1 MIIIKSSKKANL
13 NMINIEH
20 KYFSYDSIKDTDEES
35 VQVERE
41 DRSLNTTLRGQ
52 ISTPEFL
59 HEIHEPGVP
68 PHELRLMESAICV
81 LMRNLTLEEGLVK
94 NARVVIKK
102 LLENVIEVELVGVEA
117 ARGANRKR
125 YHLPRIMFEFQPR
138 FCSWTMQRKEFPLRL
153 AYATTFN
160 SCQGL
165 TLDRAVIDLR
175 VAPFTHGQLYTS
187 ISRVRH
193 RDHIRS
199 FFNTENERGITT
211 NIVYKDLL
219 LLDD

>member
-1 MIIIKSSKKANL
+1 M
-13 NMINIEH
+13 
-20 KYFSYDSIKDTDEES
+20 
-35 VQVERE
+35 ERE
-41 DRSLNTTLRGQ
+41 GRSTNTTLSGQ
-52 ISTPEFL
+52 ISRPEFV
-59 HEIHEPGVP
+59 HEIHESGVP
-68 PHELRLMESAICV
+68 PHDLHLKESAICV
-81 LMRNLTLEEGLVK
+81 LMRNLSLEEGLGK

-117 ARGANRKR
+117 ARKASGKR
-125 YHLPRIMFEFQPR
+125 YHLPRIIFEFQPR
-138 FCSWTMQRKEFPLRL
+138 FCSWTMQRKQFPLRL

-175 VAPFTHGQLYTS
+175 VAPFAQGPLYTS

-193 RDHIRS
+193 RDDIRS
-199 FFNTENERGITT
+199 FFNTDNERGVTT

-219 LLDD
+219 LLDEKE

>member
-1 MIIIKSSKKANL
+1 MNMSNGTDLNLIII
-13 NMINIEH
+13 EQ
-20 KYFSYDSIKDTDEES
+20 KYFSYDSIKDGENMEKPREELS
-35 VQVERE
+35 SSGLQ
-41 DRSLNTTLRGQ
+41 GQ
-52 ISTPEFL
+52 IATPEFL
-59 HEIHEPGVP
+59 HDIHEPGVP
-68 PHELRLMESAICV
+68 PHKLCLKEAAICV
-81 LMRNLTLEEGLVK
+81 IMRNLSLEDGLVK
-94 NARVVIKK
+94 NARVVIRK

-117 ARGANRKR
+117 VEMGKKKI

-138 FCSWTMQRKEFPLRL
+138 FCSWVMQRKQFPLRL

-175 VAPFTHGQLYTS
+175 VPPFAHGQLYTS

-199 FFNTENERGITT
+199 IFNQDNEEGLTS
-211 NIVYKDLL
+211 NIVYRDLL
-219 LLDD
+219 LLD

>member
-1 MIIIKSSKKANL
+1 MNMSNGTDLNLIII
-13 NMINIEH
+13 EQ
-20 KYFSYDSIKDTDEES
+20 KYFSYDSIKDGENMEKPREELS
-35 VQVERE
+35 SSGLQ
-41 DRSLNTTLRGQ
+41 GQ
-52 ISTPEFL
+52 IATPEFL
-59 HEIHEPGVP
+59 HDIHEPGVP
-68 PHELRLMESAICV
+68 PHELRLKESAICV
-81 LMRNLTLEEGLVK
+81 IMRNLSLEDGLVK
-94 NARVVIKK
+94 NARVVIRK

-117 ARGANRKR
+117 VEMGKKKI

-138 FCSWTMQRKEFPLRL
+138 FCSWVMQRKQFPLRL

-175 VAPFTHGQLYTS
+175 VPPFAHGQLYTS

-199 FFNTENERGITT
+199 FFNQDNEEGLTS
-211 NIVYKDLL
+211 NIVYRDLL
-219 LLDD
+219 LLD

>member
-1 MIIIKSSKKANL
+1 M
-13 NMINIEH
+13 NIEH
-20 KYFSYDSIKDTDEES
+20 KYYSYDSIKDTDEENNQIGGQDQS
-35 VQVERE
+35 
-41 DRSLNTTLRGQ
+41 SNSTLRGQ

-59 HEIHEPGVP
+59 HEIHEPGIP
-68 PHELRLMESAICV
+68 PHELYLKESAVCV
-81 LMRNLTLEEGLVK
+81 LMRNLSLEEGLVK

-102 LLENVIEVELVGVEA
+102 LLENVIEVELVGPEA
-117 ARGANRKR
+117 ANRDKGKM
-125 YHLPRIMFEFQPR
+125 YHLLRILIEFQPR
-138 FCSWTMQRKEFPLRL
+138 FCSWTMQRKQFPLRL

-165 TLDRAVIDLR
+165 TLDRAVVDLR

-193 RDHIRS
+193 RRHVRS
-199 FFNTENERGITT
+199 FFDSENERGVTT

-219 LLDD
+219 ILSE